1 MNRQATWTV
10 VALGGVAAV
19 AAVALVAWWPSS
31 DGSSA
36 PEARDSSSTTNVT
49 NVTNV
54 INGSTTWGGDGVDP
68 LASPPATSTDHGE
81 LVAVGMQSGTR
92 YAFRLR
98 VDATGIT
105 KCTEPSPWPDHP
117 DCLNNGSSELPVLAV
132 FGPPERQWVWST
144 LPTHQAAHP
153 QLWIHHLDGTLTVVP
168 LEAHGRLAW
177 PAAAALLRGDERSA
191 ELRDGTTVLN
201 SLYLHRSS
209 APTTTTTT
217 TTSTTT
223 PDLPSP
229 FVAVLLSGNVGTGY
243 YELDADTSTHGQIEL
258 CLGDLTA
265 KACEVVEVPSEARLV
280 TLSDPHGRGLTVVV
294 AVAPAQFAGIAQLWI
309 RTASGVVDT
318 DALQSLGDAD
328 VAIVARLLV
337 SPHGEVELRIGPAV
351 AAILGAAS

>member
-1 MNRQATWTV
+1 
-10 VALGGVAAV
+10 
-19 AAVALVAWWPSS
+19 
-31 DGSSA
+31 
-36 PEARDSSSTTNVT
+36 
-49 NVTNV
+49 
-54 INGSTTWGGDGVDP
+54 
-68 LASPPATSTDHGE
+68 
-81 LVAVGMQSGTR
+81 MQSGTR

-98 VDATGIT
+98 IDATGIT

-132 FGPPERQWVWST
+132 FGPSERQWVWST

-153 QLWIHHLDGTLTVVP
+153 QLWIHYLDGTLTVVP

-201 SLYLHRSS
+201 SLYIHRASI
-209 APTTTTTT
+209 PTTT
-217 TTSTTT
+217 TTSTTST
-223 PDLPSP
+223 PDRPAPS
-229 FVAVLLSGNVGTGY
+229 VAVLLSGNVGTGY
-243 YELDADTSTHGQIEL
+243 YELDADTSTRGQIQL

-265 KACEVVEVPSEARLV
+265 KACEVVEVPSDARLV

-351 AAILGAAS
+351 AAILGAAP